1 MPEMPMDEFTAYYAT
16 MSSAAKNTA
25 FDIGLG
31 MSIGIEVA
39 VTEENYKAIMLFVK
53 YLDNNADLLVKAGKK
68 VADDAYNILADA
80 AKRDA
85 EDREDMESDR
95 EYQRQHGYDGQR
107 DITQASD
114 VNEDELREA
123 IRKAVR
129 KALIKEAEFETRL
142 FQVTLKIQ
150 VDRDRG
156 GGIEQKLNRI
166 RAIEGVT
173 VVGHEDVDPLL
184 GKSVIEARIKFHP
197 DIDAMRAGT
206 YISQRLVPEI
216 NSSKLVPG
224 VKVIDIVKGS
234 LKRLDK

>member
-1 MPEMPMDEFTAYYAT
+1 
-16 MSSAAKNTA
+16 
-25 FDIGLG
+25 
-31 MSIGIEVA
+31 
-39 VTEENYKAIMLFVK
+39 MLFVK

-80 AKRDA
+80 ARRDA

-114 VNEDELREA
+114 VNEAKLKEMLKKA
-123 IRKAVR
+123 IMKR
-129 KALIKEAEFETRL
+129 LLKEQTTFETRL
-142 FQVTLKIQ
+142 FQVNLKIQ
-150 VDRDRG
+150 VDPSVG

-173 VVGHEDVDPLL
+173 VVGHDDLSA
-184 GKSVIEARIKFHP
+184 GGQRQVIEARVKFHP
-197 DIDAMRAGT
+197 DSDALRPMT
-206 YISQRLVPEI
+206 YVSQTLVPEI